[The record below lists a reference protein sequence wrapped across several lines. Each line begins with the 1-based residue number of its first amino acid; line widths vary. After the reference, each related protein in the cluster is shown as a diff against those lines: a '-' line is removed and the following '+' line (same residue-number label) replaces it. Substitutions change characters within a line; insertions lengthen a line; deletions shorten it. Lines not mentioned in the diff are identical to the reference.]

1 MNVPYIYI
9 FIHHQHSHT
18 VTGIQKCLRARIM
31 CRADCIVSIFFENT
45 HFTFFCFR
53 IRTCTKHAIIVMKA
67 CTAKNH
73 TLSVN
78 GHSYLRIP
86 DQFTDS
92 ESFSY
97 FIFTENCFTGI
108 EIRVL
113 CIPEFCVWNIQ
124 LEDGLVCF
132 YLTIFFGTLTFHS
145 QHFISLKFDFQG
157 NLSRRRSFHNNLNS
171 RRIIA

>member
-1 MNVPYIYI
+1 MNVPHIYI

-18 VTGIQKCLRARIM
+18 VTGIQKCLGTWIV
-31 CRADCIVSIFFENT
+31 CGTDCIISILLKNS

-53 IRTCTKHAIIVMKA
+53 ISTCSKHTIVMMEA
-67 CTAKNH
+67 GSAKNH

-86 DQFTDS
+86 DQFADS
-92 ESFSY
+92 EGFGY
-97 FIFTENCFTGI
+97 FVFAENCFTGI

-124 LEDGLVCF
+124 LKDGLVCCCLIIF
-132 YLTIFFGTLTFHS
+132 FRFHLRQFTLLTIFS
-145 QHFISLKFDFQG
+145 SLY
-157 NLSRRRSFHNNLNS
+157 
-171 RRIIA
+171 

>member
-53 IRTCTKHAIIVMKA
+53 IRTCTKHTIIVMKA

-86 DQFTDS
+86 DQFADS
-92 ESFSY
+92 KSFGY
-97 FIFTENCFTGI
+97 FVFAENCFTGI

-113 CIPEFCVWNIQ
+113 CIPELCVWNIQ
-124 LEDGLVCF
+124 LEDGLVCCF
-132 YLTIFFGTLTFHS
+132 LIIFFRFHLRQFTLLTIFS
-145 QHFISLKFDFQG
+145 SLY
-157 NLSRRRSFHNNLNS
+157 
-171 RRIIA
+171 